1 MTARPDVWTA
11 VAPEKREAM
20 SLRGR
25 PVELETTLPDGRT
38 VMIRIGV
45 AKDSYIAQS
54 QLDTVTVELSA
65 DGEHIAAVNTVLDV
79 DDDGEARALAR
90 ELAAKLSSG
99 ELEPTAGAIEPLA
112 ESTPPS

>member
-1 MTARPDVWTA
+1 

-45 AKDSYIAQS
+45 ANDSYIAQS

-65 DGEHIAAVNTVLDV
+65 DGEHIAAVTTLLGAEDEH
-79 DDDGEARALAR
+79 EARALAR
-90 ELAAKLSSG
+90 ELALKLSSG

-112 ESTPPS
+112 ESAPPS